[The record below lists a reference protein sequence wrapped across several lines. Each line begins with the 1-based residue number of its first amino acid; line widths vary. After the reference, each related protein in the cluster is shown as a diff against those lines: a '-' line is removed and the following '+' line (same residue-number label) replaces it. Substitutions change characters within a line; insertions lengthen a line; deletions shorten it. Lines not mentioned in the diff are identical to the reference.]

1 MSMKA
6 ITSRFPMKH
15 LFPPHFKLMGKSVK
29 VFQKEDCL
37 KVRSFK
43 QSLAKKGKYTYF
55 IISIGKEMIPEG
67 LYHHG
72 AHLEDFGHILAS
84 NHHVPVVKL
93 HINLRILIEEIVSPS
108 CWGQTNK
115 LPVVTVQLM
124 ASWSLTIWKRNK
136 TFRSAFLASIWHC
149 GRDSNPV

>member
-1 MSMKA
+1 
-6 ITSRFPMKH
+6 MKH